1 MKKNIYIYIYLFV
14 VHLIRAEP
22 ITKPSDETIRMIK
35 IAAIAGGLGL
45 AVGAVAGAVA
55 GAVGKTKWDESF
67 DLVGKKAKKDECS
80 KTNDIKDRVK

>member
-1 MKKNIYIYIYLFV
+1 MLV

-45 AVGAVAGAVA
+45 AVGAIT

-67 DLVGKKAKKDECS
+67 DLVGRKKRDRDEGS